1 MMKKEKDY
9 NQEMLDYI
17 ETQNRWTAAQA
28 YCDKEVAA
36 YVARRKHDHRTKEE
50 KEAEERSIKKKGK
63 VIMALFLAGVV
74 LLLIDAWS
82 QIA

>member
-63 VIMALFLAGVV
+63 VIMAGFIVFVILLVV
-74 LLLIDAWS
+74 SAWPELL
-82 QIA
+82 